1 MKDLSI
7 LQKYMVC
14 TVNEKG
20 VFPFVSVEER
30 ILGLVAAGLLELEME
45 GCITIRGRKIS
56 AAGRLP
62 AHRTYLEPLYA
73 FIREK
78 QEVKADVVVDAYN
91 FSWTDKRLKAL
102 WGAVENRWSRRTRQR
117 PARLGCWA
125 NRPATSRPPGV
136 VQSVVEQM
144 RAELLEDGPVCDDTA
159 ALVVLLEQ
167 VKCLKIYFSDF
178 EQKSIQKKIKAIVDT
193 PEGKI
198 VKDMMTYLQVIMYS
212 SAARGQPQGVR
223 AECPDREAWRS
234 IQQAEYV
241 TIGELV
247 RLTDVRY
254 STLKFYTEEGM
265 LPFEQAGENLTRR
278 YRREESLARIAHIK
292 ALRAGGKSIPEI
304 KALLA
309 EAAT

>member
-7 LQKYMVC
+7 VQKYMVC

-20 VFPFVSVEER
+20 VFPFASVEER
-30 ILGLVAAGLLELEME
+30 TLGLVAAGLLELEME
-45 GCITIRGRKIS
+45 GSISVDGRKVS
-56 AAGRLP
+56 VSGKLP
-62 AHRTYLEPLYA
+62 EHRPYLEPLYA
-73 FIREK
+73 FIQEK
-78 QEVKADVVVDAYN
+78 QKVKIDVVVDAYN

-102 WGAVENRWSRRTRQR
+102 WNAVGESLVKLEAAAPCKAGLLGKQTGYL
-117 PARLGCWA
+117 PAPEEVR
-125 NRPATSRPPGV
+125 
-136 VQSVVEQM
+136 SVVEQM

-167 VKCLKIYFSDF
+167 VKCLKVYFSDF
-178 EQKSIQKKIKAIVDT
+178 EQKAIQKKIKAIVDT

-212 SAARGQPQGVR
+212 SAARAIR
-223 AECPDREAWRS
+223 
-234 IQQAEYV
+234 QAEYV

-247 RLTDVRY
+247 RLTDIRY

-278 YRREESLARIAHIK
+278 YKREASLARIAHIK
-292 ALRAGGKSIPEI
+292 ALRAEGKSIPEI
-304 KALLA
+304 KVLLVDT
-309 EAAT
+309 AT

>member
-1 MKDLSI
+1 
-7 LQKYMVC
+7 
-14 TVNEKG
+14 
-20 VFPFVSVEER
+20 
-30 ILGLVAAGLLELEME
+30 ME

-62 AHRTYLEPLYA
+62 ARRTYLEPLYA

-102 WGAVENRWSRRTRQR
+102 WGAVGESLVEADAAAPCKAGLLGKQTGYQ
-117 PARLGCWA
+117 PA
-125 NRPATSRPPGV
+125 PGV

-212 SAARGQPQGVR
+212 SAARG
-223 AECPDREAWRS
+223 AA
-234 IQQAEYV
+234 
-241 TIGELV
+241 
-247 RLTDVRY
+247 
-254 STLKFYTEEGM
+254 
-265 LPFEQAGENLTRR
+265 
-278 YRREESLARIAHIK
+278 
-292 ALRAGGKSIPEI
+292 AGG
-304 KALLA
+304 AG
-309 EAAT
+309 

>member
-20 VFPFVSVEER
+20 VFPFASVEER

-56 AAGRLP
+56 VAGGLP
-62 AHRTYLEPLYA
+62 ARRTYLEPLYA

-102 WGAVENRWSRRTRQR
+102 WGAVGESLVEAGAASPCKAGLLGKQTGYQ
-117 PARLGCWA
+117 PA
-125 NRPATSRPPGV
+125 PGV

-167 VKCLKIYFSDF
+167 VKCLKTYFSDF

-212 SAARGQPQGVR
+212 SAARG
-223 AECPDREAWRS
+223 AA
-234 IQQAEYV
+234 
-241 TIGELV
+241 
-247 RLTDVRY
+247 
-254 STLKFYTEEGM
+254 
-265 LPFEQAGENLTRR
+265 
-278 YRREESLARIAHIK
+278 
-292 ALRAGGKSIPEI
+292 AGG
-304 KALLA
+304 AG
-309 EAAT
+309 

>member
-62 AHRTYLEPLYA
+62 ARRTYLEPLYA

-102 WGAVENRWSRRTRQR
+102 WGAVGESLVEADAAAPCKAGLLGKQTGYR
-117 PARLGCWA
+117 PA
-125 NRPATSRPPGV
+125 PGV

-178 EQKSIQKKIKAIVDT
+178 EQKAIQKKIQAIVDT

-212 SAARGQPQGVR
+212 SAARG
-223 AECPDREAWRS
+223 AA
-234 IQQAEYV
+234 
-241 TIGELV
+241 
-247 RLTDVRY
+247 
-254 STLKFYTEEGM
+254 
-265 LPFEQAGENLTRR
+265 
-278 YRREESLARIAHIK
+278 
-292 ALRAGGKSIPEI
+292 AGG
-304 KALLA
+304 AG
-309 EAAT
+309 

>member
-20 VFPFVSVEER
+20 VFPFASVEER

-45 GCITIRGRKIS
+45 GCITIRGRKIA

-102 WGAVENRWSRRTRQR
+102 WGAVGESLVAPCKAGLLGKQTGYQ
-117 PARLGCWA
+117 PA
-125 NRPATSRPPGV
+125 PGV

-212 SAARGQPQGVR
+212 SAARG
-223 AECPDREAWRS
+223 AA
-234 IQQAEYV
+234 
-241 TIGELV
+241 
-247 RLTDVRY
+247 
-254 STLKFYTEEGM
+254 
-265 LPFEQAGENLTRR
+265 
-278 YRREESLARIAHIK
+278 
-292 ALRAGGKSIPEI
+292 AGG
-304 KALLA
+304 AG
-309 EAAT
+309 

>member
-20 VFPFVSVEER
+20 VFPFASVEER

-56 AAGRLP
+56 VAGGLP
-62 AHRTYLEPLYA
+62 SRRTYLEPLYA

-78 QEVKADVVVDAYN
+78 QEVKVDVVVDAYN

-102 WGAVENRWSRRTRQR
+102 WGAVGESLVEAEAASPCKAGLLGKQTGYQ
-117 PARLGCWA
+117 PA
-125 NRPATSRPPGV
+125 PGV

-167 VKCLKIYFSDF
+167 VK
-178 EQKSIQKKIKAIVDT
+178 
-193 PEGKI
+193 
-198 VKDMMTYLQVIMYS
+198 
-212 SAARGQPQGVR
+212 
-223 AECPDREAWRS
+223 
-234 IQQAEYV
+234 
-241 TIGELV
+241 
-247 RLTDVRY
+247 
-254 STLKFYTEEGM
+254 
-265 LPFEQAGENLTRR
+265 
-278 YRREESLARIAHIK
+278 
-292 ALRAGGKSIPEI
+292 
-304 KALLA
+304 
-309 EAAT
+309 